1 MDKTKEQNFQ
11 ESVRLK
17 SAHVK
22 ETASAEKS
30 VPAGYEAFQEEYA
43 VDNDKVFQKT
53 QSCLRKKHSRQK
65 KKASGIRRYFR
76 LLGIYARMDLASLT
90 RDAKFMAIVLTAD
103 IVSNISTISGIFL
116 LAWKFGGI
124 GGMDR
129 FEVLFMLAY
138 GNIVMGFL
146 NMMGGCNALF
156 PSRIIGRG
164 QWEHMFIMPLPYAVQ
179 LTVGIFP
186 FTGSSSLISGIAM
199 LAMAICHME
208 AALPWWWPGMLLFQ
222 LIVSMAIVTAASY
235 LFSSLAFYA
244 PIQCEEIAS
253 TVVYSCDHAKSFPLS
268 GMPPYIRCPLLTI
281 FPAGLLAWFP
291 SMILLGKTT
300 TLQNFYPAVFAL
312 FLSLIAAY
320 FFRKGFRYYVKKG
333 INRYSAG
340 GHRS

>member
-1 MDKTKEQNFQ
+1 M
-11 ESVRLK
+11 
-17 SAHVK
+17 
-22 ETASAEKS
+22 
-30 VPAGYEAFQEEYA
+30 
-43 VDNDKVFQKT
+43 VD
-53 QSCLRKKHSRQK
+53 K
-65 KKASGIRRYFR
+65 KKQKGFQGVKRYLQ

-90 RDAKFMAIVLTAD
+90 RDGKFMAIVIIAD
-103 IVSNISTISGIFL
+103 IVSNISSISGIFL

-124 GGMDR
+124 GGMNR

-186 FTGSSSLISGIAM
+186 FTGSSCFLSGIGM
-199 LAMAICHME
+199 LWVAICHME
-208 AALPWWWPGMLLFQ
+208 TVMPWWWPGMLILQ
-222 LIVSMAIVTAASY
+222 LIISMVIVVAFSY

-244 PIQCEEIAS
+244 PLQCEEISS
-253 TVVYSCDHAKSFPLS
+253 TVVYSMERTMTFPLS
-268 GMPPYIRCPLLTI
+268 GMPVYIRYPLLTI
-281 FPAGLLAWFP
+281 FPAGLMAWFP
-291 SMILLGKTT
+291 TMLLLGKAAAFE
-300 TLQNFYPAVFAL
+300 NIYPAIFAL
-312 FLSLIAAY
+312 LISLTATY

-333 INRYSAG
+333 INRYVSG

>member
-1 MDKTKEQNFQ
+1 MDKN
-11 ESVRLK
+11 R
-17 SAHVK
+17 
-22 ETASAEKS
+22 EKRR
-30 VPAGYEAFQEEYA
+30 PF
-43 VDNDKVFQKT
+43 
-53 QSCLRKKHSRQK
+53 H
-65 KKASGIRRYFR
+65 GIRRYFQ

-90 RDAKFMAIVLTAD
+90 RDSKFMAIVIIAD
-103 IVSNISTISGIFL
+103 IVSNISSISGIFL

-186 FTGSSSLISGIAM
+186 FTGSSSLLTGAAM
-199 LAMAICHME
+199 LWIAVRSME
-208 AALPWWWPGMLLFQ
+208 TVLPWWWPGALILQ
-222 LIVSMAIVTAASY
+222 LIISMVIVAAFSY

-244 PIQCEEIAS
+244 PVQCEEISS
-253 TVVYSCDHAKSFPLS
+253 TVIYSMEHTKTFPLS
-268 GMPPYIRCPLLTI
+268 GMPIYIRYPLLTI
-281 FPAGLLAWFP
+281 FPAGLTAWFP
-291 SMILLGKTT
+291 TMILLGKTT
-300 TLQNFYPAVFAL
+300 TLENFYPAIFAL
-312 FLSLIAAY
+312 LISLTAAH
-320 FFRKGFRYYVKKG
+320 FFKKGFRYYVKKG
-333 INRYSAG
+333 INRYVSG

>member
-1 MDKTKEQNFQ
+1 MDK
-11 ESVRLK
+11 RR
-17 SAHVK
+17 
-22 ETASAEKS
+22 EKAF
-30 VPAGYEAFQEEYA
+30 PAGGTGP
-43 VDNDKVFQKT
+43 VVKSTRD
-53 QSCLRKKHSRQK
+53 K
-65 KKASGIRRYFR
+65 KKALSFRRYFE
-76 LLGIYARMDLASLT
+76 LLRIYARMDLASLT
-90 RDAKFMAIVLTAD
+90 RDGKFMAIVLAAD
-103 IVSNISTISGIFL
+103 IVSNISSISGIFL

-146 NMMGGCNALF
+146 NMIGGCNSLF

-186 FTGSSSLISGIAM
+186 FTGSSSLLSGIGMMWVAVGH
-199 LAMAICHME
+199 IE
-208 AALPWWWPGMLLFQ
+208 TVLPWWWPGMLVFQ
-222 LIVSMAIVTAASY
+222 LLASMVIVTAASY

-244 PIQCEEIAS
+244 PVQCEEIAS

-268 GMPPYIRCPLLTI
+268 GMPAYIRYPLLTI
-281 FPAGLLAWFP
+281 FPAGLMAWFP
-291 SMILLGKTT
+291 TMILLGKTT
-300 TLQNFYPAVFAL
+300 AFEHFYPAIFAL
-312 FLSLIAAY
+312 LLSLGAAH